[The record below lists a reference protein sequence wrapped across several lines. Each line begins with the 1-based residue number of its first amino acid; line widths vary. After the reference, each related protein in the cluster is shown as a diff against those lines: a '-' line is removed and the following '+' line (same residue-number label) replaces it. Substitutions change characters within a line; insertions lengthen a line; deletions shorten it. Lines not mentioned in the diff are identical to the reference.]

1 MKRRGFILTGAAAV
15 GGSCG
20 YKVAGKANLVPKEIL
35 SIGIPPFAN
44 ATTHYKL
51 TEKLPMAITREFIAR
66 TKYQILPDANGADA
80 VLRGSVSTV
89 LAYPTVFDPT
99 TGRAAGVQVQTILAV
114 TLTQAKNA
122 AVIYT
127 NPSLDFR
134 QRYEISTDPL
144 AYFDE
149 SASAFDRLC
158 RDVAA
163 SVVTAI
169 LENF

>member
-1 MKRRGFILTGAAAV
+1 MPQQSI
-15 GGSCG
+15 CG
-20 YKVAGKANLVPKEIL
+20 PKYPDSKL
-35 SIGIPPFAN
+35 KPGLPYSIRSFS
-44 ATTHYKL
+44 
-51 TEKLPMAITREFIAR
+51 TRA
-66 TKYQILPDANGADA
+66 
-80 VLRGSVSTV
+80 
-89 LAYPTVFDPT
+89 
-99 TGRAAGVQVQTILAV
+99 RAAGVQVQTILAV
-114 TLTQAKNA
+114 TLTQARNA